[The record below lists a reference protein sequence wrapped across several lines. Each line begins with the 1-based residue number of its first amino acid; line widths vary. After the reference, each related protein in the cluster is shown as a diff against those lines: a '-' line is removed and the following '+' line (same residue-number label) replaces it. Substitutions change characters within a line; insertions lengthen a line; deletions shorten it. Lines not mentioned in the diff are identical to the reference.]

1 MAESPV
7 ILNVMLPKPGFIEWL
22 FETWAWLLHHHD
34 AETRYTGRALVTP
47 TRLDFPVDALAG
59 EELAEDYFL
68 FVQEHA
74 QLSSWPL
81 HVLPDHEFLHGEA
94 GEKGFPI
101 PYDPTW
107 LADPA
112 RLITHFARGIAHY
125 AVHSIADEIP
135 GDVEYVI
142 DATAVY
148 LGFGVFCANSASPRA
163 SGDNLI
169 LARRL
174 GAMAEHEL
182 AYALA
187 VFGVLLEIPDREMER
202 HLRPNPRAFHR
213 KAVKHVL
220 RNHGRGLDRL
230 RGVYPKRVGPY
241 R

>member
-1 MAESPV
+1 
-7 ILNVMLPKPGFIEWL
+7 MLPKPGYIEWL

-34 AETRYTGRALVTP
+34 TETAFGGRALVTP
-47 TRLDFPVDALAG
+47 TRLDFPVDPRLTG
-59 EELAEDYFL
+59 EDLAEDYFI

-74 QLSSWPL
+74 GLSNWPL
-81 HVLPDHEFLHGEA
+81 HVVPEHELHGEA
-94 GEKGFPI
+94 GDEGFPI

-112 RLITHFARGIAHY
+112 RLVTHFARGVAHY
-125 AVHSIADEIP
+125 VVHSIDDAIP
-135 GDVEYVI
+135 GDVEYAI

-148 LGFGVFCANSASPRA
+148 LGFGAFAANAASPRA
-163 SGDNLI
+163 SGENLI

-174 GAMAEHEL
+174 GVMAEHEL

-187 VFGVLLEIPDREMER
+187 VFGVLLEIPDREMEQ

-220 RNHGRGLDRL
+220 RHHGRGLERL
-230 RGVYPKRVGPY
+230 RGTYPKRVGPY

>member
-1 MAESPV
+1 M
-7 ILNVMLPKPGFIEWL
+7 
-22 FETWAWLLHHHD
+22 
-34 AETRYTGRALVTP
+34 
-47 TRLDFPVDALAG
+47 
-59 EELAEDYFL
+59 
-68 FVQEHA
+68 
-74 QLSSWPL
+74 
-81 HVLPDHEFLHGEA
+81 PDEEFLHGNLGDE
-94 GEKGFPI
+94 GFPI

-107 LADPA
+107 LVDPA
-112 RLITHFARGIAHY
+112 RLVTHFARGVAHY
-125 AVHSIADEIP
+125 VVHSIDDAIP

-148 LGFGVFCANSASPRA
+148 LGFGVFSANAASPRA
-163 SGDNLI
+163 ARDNLI

-174 GAMAEHEL
+174 GVMAEHEL

-187 VFGVLLEIPDREMER
+187 VFGVLLEIPDREMEA
-202 HLRPNPRAFHR
+202 HLRANPAVFHR